1 MNYVDV
7 FGSNRKRTIS
17 TRFLLPMLAEKN
29 EKFSDFGQ
37 AMYWN
42 SYGRFINAFMA
53 MKDKPYLDSH
63 IFLMFRIDEF
73 DDTYYK
79 NLFFLT
85 KNKYFY
91 SKFIYIDDEDTY
103 YIFVFTIPN
112 KYKKDYNCIKE
123 GRYSQCSLEL
133 KQQVLSFWNL
143 SSKSFTYALF
153 NKSCRCGNKVFE
165 QARVQDNGE
174 MLPPPDIYEVIP
186 EEIMPEL
193 SGIIFLQIQLF
204 L

>member
-37 AMYWN
+37 AIYWN

-85 KNKYFY
+85 KNKYFIV
-91 SKFIYIDDEDTY
+91 SSSILMMKIHIIYLYLLYLTSTRKIIIVLKKED
-103 YIFVFTIPN
+103 IVN
-112 KYKKDYNCIKE
+112 
-123 GRYSQCSLEL
+123 
-133 KQQVLSFWNL
+133 V
-143 SSKSFTYALF
+143 AL
-153 NKSCRCGNKVFE
+153 N
-165 QARVQDNGE
+165 
-174 MLPPPDIYEVIP
+174 
-186 EEIMPEL
+186 
-193 SGIIFLQIQLF
+193 
-204 L
+204 